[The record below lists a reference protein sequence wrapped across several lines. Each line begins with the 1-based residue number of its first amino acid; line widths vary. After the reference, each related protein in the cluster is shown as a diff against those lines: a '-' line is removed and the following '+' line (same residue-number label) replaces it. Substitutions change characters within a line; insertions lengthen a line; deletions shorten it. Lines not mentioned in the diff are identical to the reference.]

1 MTRVPDGAHHRPR
14 PERGVSEA
22 IEDYSKALYA
32 LQARTADGAVRTN
45 AVADRLGV
53 TPASASAMLTRLSEL
68 GLAEHRPYHGTR
80 LTPAGERVALSVLR
94 RHRLLELFLSEM
106 LDVPWDQIH
115 DEAEVLEHHLSPR
128 LEALISARLDD
139 PKTDPHG
146 DPIPSA
152 ELHVAEQRTI
162 SLDELEPGAVAIFVR
177 ISDADPAMLRYLAE
191 RGITPGVRLR
201 VVEHQPFGGPVL
213 VHFANQRHALG
224 GSLSRAM
231 RVIAAVVK
239 PSPKTA
245 SRPPRAREQPSR
257 ARPPQ
262 ATSARSSGPPVAE
275 PGR

>member
-1 MTRVPDGAHHRPR
+1 MTEVPDGGHHRPR
-14 PERGVSEA
+14 TGRAPSEA
-22 IEDYSKALYA
+22 IEDYAKALYA
-32 LQARTADGAVRTN
+32 LQGRTGESTVKTN

-53 TPASASAMLTRLSEL
+53 TPASASAMLTKLDEL

-80 LTPAGERVALSVLR
+80 LTDAGERVALSVLR

-146 DPIPSA
+146 DPIPNA
-152 ELHVAEQRTI
+152 ELHIAEQRTI

-177 ISDADPAMLRYLAE
+177 ISDAEPAMLRYLAE

-201 VVEHQPFGGPVL
+201 VIERQPFGGPVL
-213 VHFANQRHALG
+213 VHVAKQRHALG
-224 GSLSRAM
+224 GALSRAM
-231 RVIAAVVK
+231 RVAA
-239 PSPKTA
+239 TA
-245 SRPPRAREQPSR
+245 
-257 ARPPQ
+257 ARPPPG
-262 ATSARSSGPPVAE
+262 TTPHTTARS
-275 PGR
+275 

>member
-1 MTRVPDGAHHRPR
+1 MTPVPEGAHHRPR

-22 IEDYSKALYA
+22 IEDYAKALYA
-32 LQARTADGAVRTN
+32 LQARTADDAVKTN

-68 GLAEHRPYHGTR
+68 GLALHRPYHGTR

-139 PKTDPHG
+139 PKIDPHG

-152 ELHVAEQRTI
+152 ELRVAEQRTI

-191 RGITPGVRLR
+191 RGIIPGVRLR
-201 VVEHQPFGGPVL
+201 VIERQPFGGPVL
-213 VHFANQRHALG
+213 VHVAKQRHALG
-224 GSLSRAM
+224 GTLSRAM
-231 RVIAAVVK
+231 RVTAAVVK

-245 SRPPRAREQPSR
+245 SQPPRAREQPAR
-257 ARPPQ
+257 AQPPQ
-262 ATSARSSGPPVAE
+262 ATPARSSRP
-275 PGR
+275 R